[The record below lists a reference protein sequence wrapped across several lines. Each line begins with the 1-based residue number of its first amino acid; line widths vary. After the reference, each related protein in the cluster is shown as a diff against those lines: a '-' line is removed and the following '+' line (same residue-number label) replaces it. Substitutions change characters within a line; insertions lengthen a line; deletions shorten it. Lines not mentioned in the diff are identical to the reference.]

1 MIAIWILMSVIIGA
15 IAANN
20 GRSFLGWT
28 VIAMLVSPVI
38 GAYSRIDRWKGV
50 TVARDMSAGA

>member
-20 GRSFLGWT
+20 GRSFIGWT

-38 GAYSRIDRWKGV
+38 GLIAVLI
-50 TVARDMSAGA
+50 AGKA